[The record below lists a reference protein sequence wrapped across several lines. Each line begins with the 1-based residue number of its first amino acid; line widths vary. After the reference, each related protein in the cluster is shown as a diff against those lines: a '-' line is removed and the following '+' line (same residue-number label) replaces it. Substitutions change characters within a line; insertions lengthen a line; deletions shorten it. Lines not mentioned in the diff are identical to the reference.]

1 MGFLICDPCVARPEL
16 LRDRFWSQAIPAQ
29 LPYTRAAE
37 TFKKEVKGYLLA
49 VRNFDIDNCDCGK
62 YIKTQHNNK
71 QI

>member
-1 MGFLICDPCVARPEL
+1 MTHYTRVQVGFLICDPCVARPEL

-49 VRNFDIDNCDCGK
+49 VRNFDILTLITVVN
-62 YIKTQHNNK
+62 T
-71 QI
+71 